1 MLPGPLRPAL
11 HTLNPMPAP
20 DPAASRAASAPRPGR
35 APANRLSFP
44 GLVGVEAAGRCLARL
59 RGCLERGSTDL
70 ELDFSACRGADP
82 RVMPPLLAALDVVRR
97 AGIEVSASLP
107 GDRACRRRF
116 LESDWAHLLD
126 PKRYD
131 PATAPAR
138 EGPNA
143 RRFTDFREQQR
154 AVDASVEMALGHLPL
169 RRDFLAALEWVAG
182 EVTDNVLTHAE
193 CAEGGI
199 VQTTVRAE
207 SGQVEIAVADA
218 GRGLLASLR
227 ESRPQL
233 ETDAEAAALAV
244 ERGVT
249 RDPDAGQG
257 QGLAGTLRIAS
268 LTGGAFEIASGTARL
283 TTARLTTTPDLVEPV
298 VRRNEPP
305 VPGVCARVE
314 LGPDPRFRLSEALG
328 FAGADHR
335 PVDLVE
341 TRYETGDG
349 SAILVRLSEASAESG
364 GFGSREAGR
373 RWRTKCRNLLRAAP
387 GKPLVLDW
395 GGVRAVSSGFADEFL
410 GKLHRE
416 LAPLGLRES
425 VRNTGMEPA
434 VRGVLERPSGTAERR
449 FLRGGSRPRA
459 PVTPPESTRSPHLPV
474 GADLRP
480 ARALAGR

>member
-11 HTLNPMPAP
+11 RTLNPMPAP
-20 DPAASRAASAPRPGR
+20 DPAAARAASARRPGR
-35 APANRLSFP
+35 APANRLAFP
-44 GLVGVEAAGRCLARL
+44 GLVGAEAAGRCLAHL
-59 RGCLERGSTDL
+59 RRCLERGSTDL
-70 ELDFSACRGADP
+70 ELDFSDSRGADP
-82 RVMPPLLAALDVVRR
+82 RALPPLLAALDVVRR

-107 GDRACRRRF
+107 RDPSCRRRF
-116 LESDWAHLLD
+116 LEANWAHLLD
-126 PKRYD
+126 PERYD
-131 PATAPAR
+131 PATVPPG
-138 EGPNA
+138 EGTTA
-143 RRFTDFREQQR
+143 RRFPDFREQQR
-154 AVDASVEMALGHLPL
+154 AVDASVEMALGHLSL
-169 RRDFLAALEWVAG
+169 SRDFLAALEWVAG

-207 SGQVEIAVADA
+207 SGRVEIAVADA

-249 RDPDAGQG
+249 RDPQAGQG

-283 TTARLTTTPDLVEPV
+283 TTTPDLAEPV

-314 LGPDPRFRLSEALG
+314 LGPDPRFRLSEALR

-349 SAILVRLSEASAESG
+349 SAILVRLSEAAAAFG

-395 GGVRAVSSGFADEFL
+395 SGVRAVSSGFADEFL

-425 VRNTGMEPA
+425 VRNTGMEPV
-434 VRGVLERPSGTAERR
+434 VRVVLEKALRDRGAEV
-449 FLRGGSRPRA
+449 P
-459 PVTPPESTRSPHLPV
+459 
-474 GADLRP
+474 
-480 ARALAGR
+480 AGRESPPSAGDSS